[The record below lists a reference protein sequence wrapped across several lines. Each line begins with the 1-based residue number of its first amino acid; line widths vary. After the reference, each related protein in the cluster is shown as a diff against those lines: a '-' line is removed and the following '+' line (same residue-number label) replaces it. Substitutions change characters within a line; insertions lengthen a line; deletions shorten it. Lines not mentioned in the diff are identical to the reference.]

1 MSISLSNDF
10 NNLPSQGLLYPRVL
24 VSALS
29 SHAGKTWVCGAL
41 AAGLMARGAK
51 ESRTDGLDQAFTVDP
66 YKVGPDRM
74 DLHFLDLVT
83 GQRGDN
89 LDGLL
94 WSEEALLARIGRRAR
109 MSLQDSQG
117 RQDSQDRRARQG
129 GHLAIIEGVM
139 GLLDGSLGEDR
150 LPKGSSARIAALTK
164 TPVILVLR
172 PESQAQTL
180 LAALLGAQNLAP
192 ELSIQA
198 YLLNGVSP
206 SYGKTLA
213 TYLTEQTGMPCLG
226 CLERFPDLGLT
237 ETRKGVIMEKDAV
250 AAWKT
255 KVVAALQDRIDWE
268 ALLAIAH
275 QAPPLPCPSG
285 SSVDADLPS
294 TSSGDASSQANNLQ
308 TVSSKADN
316 SQTASPQLASLPQEP
331 RRAEAGQENIPSPYL
346 SRSVR
351 VGISVNPLTANYFQ
365 ADLQAMEDRGWTLV
379 YFDPARQ
386 ALPPNL
392 DLVYLA
398 GDRDGQLQEANPP
411 STVFRQLFAPGTW
424 TPPAPEADPTGTNS
438 AGTDP
443 GNSEPTSIDPLI
455 VAFGE
460 SLLHFQDLLAQSFV
474 IAPKRPIFG
483 YWTLE
488 AQRDTLLL
496 DRGDQVTVNAFTT
509 LTPAPAS
516 SPSPSSSSTPAFQLT
531 KGGRTH
537 SDGFSAPDSSWDKY
551 SRQGFFSCIEFP
563 LTAAPQ
569 VWARLVDRVEAHAQR
584 RIEARQGRIEASQ
597 GRKMGAWGEARLEY
611 LLKALAL
618 VSKENPKEAALRAL
632 VEQNWNQICKP
643 IRSLGQLED
652 LFAKLVVA
660 RGEEDPRFSTHA
672 AYLFG
677 ADNGVVYLGVSQSD
691 QTVSAQVVRNACKGG
706 NALSIL
712 SEDKGADLHLVNLG
726 LSAYDPREA
735 WDDPA
740 YLKIENRIVHPLGTM
755 VPLIH
760 EKGPWTPEDVRPM
773 MSYDEVLEA
782 IWTGF
787 SLIDQT
793 DNLADLYS
801 AGEMGIG
808 NTSTSALV
816 LAALLGLDP
825 EDLASWIDVGSGLSR
840 DQLSQKKGVLTQLYR
855 TYCKEAPG
863 RQRALE
869 REFAPLW
876 EKLLARVDAEEGER
890 TVAGIGERT
899 DAEIGERT
907 DVDKAETDLS
917 CLLQGAK
924 ARCLKLLDLLAFL
937 GGYDIGA
944 IVGFYLGAAY
954 RQRPVLLDGQITEAA
969 ALAAFS
975 LHPRIAKFLV
985 ATHRPRSV
993 LAQKALE
1000 VMGLPPLLDLS
1011 LALGE
1016 GTGSL
1021 FLLDILRQTS
1031 LLYHQMPRF
1040 ETGKVEAYEDYAA
1053 KEAAKQDI

>member
-10 NNLPSQGLLYPRVL
+10 NNLPSQGLSYPRVL

-41 AAGLMARGAK
+41 AAGLMARASK
-51 ESRTDGLDQAFTVDP
+51 EGWTDSPDQAFTVDP

-94 WSEEALLARIGRRAR
+94 WPEEALLARMGHRAR
-109 MSLQDSQG
+109 MSLQD
-117 RQDSQDRRARQG
+117 RQDSQVSQDRQAWQG

-139 GLLDGSLGEDR
+139 GLLDGTMGEDR
-150 LPKGSSARIAALTK
+150 LPQGSSARIAALTH

-180 LAALLGAQNLAP
+180 LAALLGAQKLAP

-213 TYLTEQTGMPCLG
+213 TYLTEQTGLPCLG
-226 CLERFPDLGLT
+226 CLDRFPDLGLT
-237 ETRKGVIMEKDAV
+237 ETRKGVIMERDAV
-250 AAWKT
+250 IAWQT
-255 KVVAALQDRIDWE
+255 KVVAALEDQVDWE
-268 ALLAIAH
+268 TLLAIAH
-275 QAPPLPCPSG
+275 QAPPLPCPSASFMG
-285 SSVDADLPS
+285 GDLPS
-294 TSSGDASSQANNLQ
+294 TSSGGASSQ
-308 TVSSKADN
+308 ADN
-316 SQTASPQLASLPQEP
+316 SQTVSAQLARSPQGP
-331 RRAEAGQENIPSPYL
+331 RRAEVGQENIPSPYL
-346 SRSVR
+346 SQSVR

-424 TPPAPEADPTGTNS
+424 TPAALEADPTGTNS
-438 AGTDP
+438 AATDP

-460 SLLHFQDLLAQSFV
+460 SLLHFQDLLGQSFV

-516 SPSPSSSSTPAFQLT
+516 APSPSSASTPVFQLT

-537 SDGFSAPDSSWDKY
+537 SDGLSAPDASWDKY
-551 SRQGFFSCIEFP
+551 SRQGFFSCVEFP

-584 RIEARQGRIEASQ
+584 RIEASEARI
-597 GRKMGAWGEARLEY
+597 MGAWGEARLEY

-691 QTVSAQVVRNACKGG
+691 QTVSAQVVRNACEGG

-712 SEDKGADLHLVNLG
+712 SEDKGVDLHLVNLG

-755 VPLIH
+755 VPLTH
-760 EKGPWTPEDVRPM
+760 EKGPWTAENVRPM

-793 DNLADLYS
+793 DSLADLYS

-816 LAALLGLDP
+816 LAALLDLNP

-840 DQLSQKKGVLTQLYR
+840 DQLSQKKGVLTQLYL

-890 TVAGIGERT
+890 RVAGIGEKTDARIGERT
-899 DAEIGERT
+899 DA
-907 DVDKAETDLS
+907 DKAKTDLS
-917 CLLQGAK
+917 CLLQGAE

-937 GGYDIGA
+937 GGYDIA
-944 IVGFYLGAAY
+944 ALVGFYLGAAS
-954 RQRPVLLDGQITEAA
+954 RHRPVLLDGQITEAA

-975 LHPRIAKFLV
+975 FHPRMAKFLV
-985 ATHRPRSV
+985 ATHRPRSL
-993 LAQKALE
+993 LAQKALD
-1000 VMGLPPLLDLS
+1000 VMGLAPLLDLS

-1016 GTGSL
+1016 GTGAL

-1053 KEAAKQDI
+1053 TEAATQDI

>member
-1 MSISLSNDF
+1 MSISLSYDLNS
-10 NNLPSQGLLYPRVL
+10 LPSQGLAYPRIL

-41 AAGLMARGAK
+41 AAGLMAWGAGLMARGVK

-89 LDGLL
+89 LDELL
-94 WSEEALLARIGRRAR
+94 WSEEALLARMGRRAR
-109 MSLQDSQG
+109 MSLQDSQ
-117 RQDSQDRRARQG
+117 DNQDRQLRQARKG

-150 LPKGSSARIAALTK
+150 LPRGSSARIAALTR

-180 LAALLGAQNLAP
+180 LAALLGAQNLTP

-213 TYLTEQTGMPCLG
+213 TYLTEQTGLPCLG
-226 CLERFPDLGLT
+226 CLDRFPDLGLT
-237 ETRKGVIMEKDAV
+237 ETRKGVIMEKEAV
-250 AAWKT
+250 AAWQT
-255 KVVAALQDRIDWE
+255 KVAAALRDRIDWE

-275 QAPPLPCPSG
+275 QAPPLPGPPAG
-285 SSVDADLPS
+285 SMGADWPS
-294 TSSGDASSQANNLQ
+294 TSSRDASSQ
-308 TVSSKADN
+308 ADN
-316 SQTASPQLASLPQEP
+316 SQTASPQLASLPQGP

-411 STVFRQLFAPGTW
+411 FTAFRQLFAPETW
-424 TPPAPEADPTGTNS
+424 TPAAPEADPTGTNS
-438 AGTDP
+438 AAPDP
-443 GNSEPTSIDPLI
+443 GNCEPTSTDPLI

-460 SLLHFQDLLAQSFV
+460 SLLHFQDLLGQSFV

-516 SPSPSSSSTPAFQLT
+516 ASTPAFQLT

-551 SRQGFFSCIEFP
+551 SRQGFFSCVEFP

-569 VWARLVDRVEAHAQR
+569 VWARLVDRVEAHAQC
-584 RIEARQGRIEASQ
+584 RIEASE
-597 GRKMGAWGEARLEY
+597 GRIMGAWGEARLEY
-611 LLKALAL
+611 LLRALAL

-652 LFAKLVVA
+652 LFAKLIVA

-712 SEDKGADLHLVNLG
+712 SEDKGVDLHLVNLG

-755 VPLIH
+755 VPLTH
-760 EKGPWTPEDVRPM
+760 EKGPWRPEDVRPM

-793 DNLADLYS
+793 DSLADLYS

-876 EKLLARVDAEEGER
+876 EKLLARVDAEAGAR
-890 TVAGIGERT
+890 TVAGIGERTDAKIGERT

-907 DVDKAETDLS
+907 DADKAETDLS